1 MKDKPIP
8 PRTPLAS
15 MYGIDPA
22 LLKKRGADLPGIC
35 SLRVTDVFPD
45 QPEVIYPGEKG
56 IAAIREETER
66 MMARVDLSKIRPG
79 DSVNVLCS
87 HHGFTL
93 LGGEPYAEML
103 RTIRDVVAKRTGC
116 SRISLR
122 VGQGLRYREGED
134 YIRRFKL
141 DASFTTA
148 VAIAPI
154 DKGIPIE
161 TEIGTLYGI
170 KKAYD
175 ADWIIHT
182 HNSDVREIHFH
193 RMVDRAVKPFA
204 MSYARLETRSGY
216 HQNLGPR
223 AANFMA
229 RAIFDSDFVQRK
241 YVFSAFLMVAPSG
254 IVTVDCDNDMYL
266 LNDRVVIAG
275 MKYYGKIVTLL
286 GSIDACIAVLDS
298 PAPVPYVFAGG
309 LIYGNFLGARHDL
322 FDLEKP
328 LPSYTFYTEAYYGHG
343 ERHLTKHVPG
353 INPAVK
359 MTLHNYAFIGYPSEF
374 FAAKVPTIMVG
385 REQADLFRHDP
396 QSTGYMR
403 HAVIADDLEAALE
416 YAKRISGTD
425 KVLIFDG
432 AIGGINMSESLADH
446 FLEMAPDVSRRVDEV
461 LLPLWL
467 RQRGMDPAVLAAWST
482 RRYPLAAA

>member
-1 MKDKPIP
+1 
-8 PRTPLAS
+8 
-15 MYGIDPA
+15 MYGINPA
-22 LLKKRGADLPGIC
+22 LLKMRGAELPGIC
-35 SLRVTDVFPD
+35 SLPITDLFPD

-56 IAAIREETER
+56 IAAVREETQR
-66 MMARVDLSKIRPG
+66 MMERVDLSKIKPR

-103 RTIRDVVAKRTGC
+103 RTIRDVVAERTGC
-116 SRISLR
+116 SHINLR

-134 YIRRFKL
+134 YIRRFDL
-141 DASFTTA
+141 QSCFPNA

-154 DKGIPIE
+154 DKGFPIE

-229 RAIFDSDFVQRK
+229 RAIFDSEFVQKK
-241 YVFSAFLMVAPSG
+241 YVCTAFLIVAPSG
-254 IVTVDCDNDMYL
+254 IVAVDCDNDLYL
-266 LNDRVVIAG
+266 LNDRIVIAG
-275 MKYYGKIVTLL
+275 MKYYGKLVTLL
-286 GSIDACIAVLDS
+286 GSIDACIPILDA
-298 PAPVPYVFAGG
+298 PAPVPYVFSGG
-309 LIYGNFLGARHDL
+309 LIYGNFLGARQDL

-328 LPSYTFYTEAYYGHG
+328 LSSYTFYTEAYYGHG
-343 ERHLTKHVPG
+343 ERHLTAHIPG

-359 MTLHNYAFIGYPSEF
+359 MTIHNYAFIGYPSEF
-374 FAAKVPTIMVG
+374 FAAKVPTVVVG
-385 REQADLFRHDP
+385 REQADLFLHDP
-396 QSTGYMR
+396 QSTGYMK
-403 HAVIADDLEAALE
+403 HAVIADDLPTALG
-416 YAKRISGTD
+416 YAKRVSGTD
-425 KVLIFDG
+425 KVIIFD
-432 AIGGINMSESLADH
+432 AASGGINMSESLADQM
-446 FLEMAPDVSRRVDEV
+446 LEMAPGVSRRVDEE
-461 LLPLWL
+461 LLPRWL
-467 RQRGMDPAVLAAWST
+467 RQRGMDPSVLAAWST
-482 RRYPLAAA
+482 RKYPSVAA